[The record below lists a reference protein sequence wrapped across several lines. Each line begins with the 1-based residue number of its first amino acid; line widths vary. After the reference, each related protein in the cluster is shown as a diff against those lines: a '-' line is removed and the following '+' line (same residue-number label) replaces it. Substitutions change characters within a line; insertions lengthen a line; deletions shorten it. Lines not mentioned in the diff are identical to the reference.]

1 MGIQEE
7 TITDIQTKRRFGRDF
22 FERISWV
29 DLVLNALRVIIIV
42 LIVVGAA
49 NTLMS
54 GKYTA
59 SQWLSLTISGLAQGS
74 IYALIALGYTL
85 VYGILLM
92 INFAH
97 GEVYM
102 AGAFTAY
109 FVADWTA
116 RVGLLAS
123 SPILAILLWFV
134 VAAVVSMAVAILLER
149 IAYRPL
155 RGAPRLVPLITAIG
169 ASFFLQYTFRGFY
182 GSGFKSYPT
191 VPLFQ
196 GTVTIFNTA
205 IPIVQFVVFFA
216 ALALMACLYWLVERT
231 KMGKAMRA
239 VSEDKEVSKL
249 MGIDIDKVIVFTF
262 AIGGILAGAAGVING
277 LYRPQ
282 GVNFYMGFFPGIK
295 AFTAA
300 VLGGIGSVPGA
311 MLGGVFLGIIES
323 IGPNLV
329 LDGLG
334 IPAANQLK
342 DVIAFTML
350 VLVLIFRPQ
359 GILGEKLSEKK
370 A

>member
-1 MGIQEE
+1 MGKG
-7 TITDIQTKRRFGRDF
+7 TFSRLSWADF
-22 FERISWV
+22 VLGAFRIAIIL
-29 DLVLNALRVIIIV
+29 LVI
-42 LIVVGAA
+42 VGAT
-49 NTLMS
+49 NTLLS

-59 SQWLSLTISGLAQGS
+59 AQWLSLTISGLAQGS

-97 GEVYM
+97 GEVFM
-102 AGAFTAY
+102 SGAFTAVFLAEY
-109 FVADWTA
+109 FA
-116 RVGLLAS
+116 RTGFLNGYPFIAI
-123 SPILAILLWFV
+123 PILLIVSAL
-134 VAAVVSMAVAILLER
+134 VSMTIAILLER

-169 ASFFLQYTFRGFY
+169 ASFFLQYTFKGLY

-191 VPLFQ
+191 VDALQ
-196 GTVTIFNTA
+196 GVITVGGFKF
-205 IPIVQFVVFFA
+205 PIVQLFVFA
-216 ALALMACLYWLVERT
+216 SAVVLMSGLYYLVERT

-239 VSEDKEVSKL
+239 VSENKEVARL
-249 MGIDIDKVIVFTF
+249 MGIDIDQVIIFTF
-262 AIGGILAGAAGVING
+262 AVGGALAGAAGVING

-282 GVNFYMGFFPGIK
+282 GVNFFMGFFPGIK

-311 MLGGVFLGIIES
+311 LLGGLLLGVFES

-334 IPAANQLK
+334 IPGANQLK

-359 GILGEKLSEKK
+359 GIIGEKLGEKK

>member
-1 MGIQEE
+1 M
-7 TITDIQTKRRFGRDF
+7 GRDF
-22 FERISWV
+22 FERVSWV
-29 DLVLNALRVIIIV
+29 DLVLYGLRIAIFALIII
-42 LIVVGAA
+42 GAT
-49 NTLMS
+49 NTLLS
-54 GKYTA
+54 GKYTLN
-59 SQWLSLTISGLAQGS
+59 QWVSLGFSGLAQGS

-102 AGAFTAY
+102 AGAFTTVFLAEA
-109 FVADWTA
+109 FQRAGFLNGA
-116 RVGLLAS
+116 PLLAI
-123 SPILAILLWFV
+123 PLLMIF
-134 VAAVVSMAVAILLER
+134 AGLVSMSIAIVLER
-149 IAYRPL
+149 VAYRPL

-182 GSGFKSYPT
+182 GSGFRSYPE
-191 VPLFQ
+191 VQALR
-196 GTVTIFNTA
+196 GTFSVGGSEV
-205 IPIVQFVVFFA
+205 PIVQIVVFFA
-216 ALALMACLYWLVERT
+216 ALVLMMGLYWLVERT

-239 VSEDKEVSKL
+239 VSENKEVSAL
-249 MGIDIDKVIVFTF
+249 MGINIDRVIVFTF
-262 AIGGILAGAAGVING
+262 AIGGLLAGAAGVING

-282 GVNFYMGFFPGIK
+282 GVNFFMGFFPGIK

-311 MLGGVFLGIIES
+311 MLGGLFLGVFES
-323 IGPNLV
+323 IGPNLI

-334 IPAANQLK
+334 IPGANQLK
-342 DVIAFTML
+342 DVFAFTML

-359 GILGEKLSEKK
+359 GILGERLAEKK